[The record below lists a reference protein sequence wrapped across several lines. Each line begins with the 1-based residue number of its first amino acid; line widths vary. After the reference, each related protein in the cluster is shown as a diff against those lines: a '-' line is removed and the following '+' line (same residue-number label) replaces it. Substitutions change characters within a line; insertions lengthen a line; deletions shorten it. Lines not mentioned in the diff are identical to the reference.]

1 MFVHVPSRRKPR
13 PAIAT
18 YFLVALSIA
27 MFVAWWGQSPEART
41 RWLHLLGVLPSDWVA
56 IASQGSKVF
65 VLHVFRL
72 ATALFV
78 HADGLHL
85 IGNLVFLLVFGA
97 SAEKPLGA
105 PRLIALF
112 LLCGMAANLVGALWF
127 PAQSAPIIGSSGAVS
142 ALVGAYATL
151 FPRSRLGLMLPL
163 GAFFEFVR
171 MPAYGLIGLWVLVQV
186 LMFVL
191 TPGGSPIAWPVHLA
205 GFACGVG
212 YALLSRDAIA
222 RRLRN

>member
-1 MFVHVPSRRKPR
+1 
-13 PAIAT
+13 
-18 YFLVALSIA
+18 
-27 MFVAWWGQSPEART
+27 
-41 RWLHLLGVLPSDWVA
+41 
-56 IASQGSKVF
+56 
-65 VLHVFRL
+65 
-72 ATALFV
+72 
-78 HADGLHL
+78 
-85 IGNLVFLLVFGA
+85 
-97 SAEKPLGA
+97 
-105 PRLIALF
+105 
-112 LLCGMAANLVGALWF
+112 MAANLFGAWWF
-127 PAQSAPIIGSSGAVS
+127 PAQAAPIIGSSGAVS

-163 GAFFEFVR
+163 GAFLEFVR

-191 TPGGSPIAWPVHLA
+191 TPGGSPVAWPVHLA

>member
-13 PAIAT
+13 AAVAT
-18 YFLVALSIA
+18 YFLVALCIA
-27 MFVAWWGQSPEART
+27 MFVVWSTQAPELRAR
-41 RWLHLLGVLPSDWVA
+41 WVNMLGVMPSDWANLPGVA
-56 IASQGSKVF
+56 SSAIVPRI
-65 VLHVFRL
+65 LRL
-72 ATALFV
+72 ASALFV

-105 PRLIALF
+105 SRLLALF
-112 LLCGMAANLVGALWF
+112 LLCGMTANLVGALWF
-127 PAQSAPIIGSSGAVS
+127 PAGTAPIIGASGAVS

-171 MPAYGLIGLWVLVQV
+171 MPAYSLIGLWVLVQA

-191 TPGGSPIAWPVHLA
+191 TPGGSPVAWPVHLA
-205 GFACGVG
+205 GFACGVV
-212 YALLSRDAIA
+212 YALLSRNAIA

>member
-13 PAIAT
+13 GAIAT
-18 YFLVALSIA
+18 YFLVSLCIA
-27 MFVAWWGQSPEART
+27 MFIVWWSQTPEQRLN
-41 RWLHLLGVLPSDWVA
+41 WVNLLGVMPSDWR
-56 IASQGSKVF
+56 ASSGGAASALVPR
-65 VLHVFRL
+65 VLRL
-72 ATALFV
+72 FSALFV

-105 PRLIALF
+105 SRLLALF
-112 LLCGMAANLVGALWF
+112 LLCGMVANLAGALWF
-127 PAQSAPIIGSSGAVS
+127 PVAMAPIIGASGAVS

-151 FPRSRLGLMLPL
+151 FPRSRLGLVLPL

-171 MPAYGLIGLWVLVQV
+171 MPAYSLIGLWVLVQV

-191 TPGGSPIAWPVHLA
+191 APDGSLVAWPVHLA
-205 GFACGVG
+205 GFACGVA
-212 YALLSRDAIA
+212 YALLSRNAIA

>member
-1 MFVHVPSRRKPR
+1 M
-13 PAIAT
+13 
-18 YFLVALSIA
+18 
-27 MFVAWWGQSPEART
+27 
-41 RWLHLLGVLPSDWVA
+41 
-56 IASQGSKVF
+56 
-65 VLHVFRL
+65 RL
-72 ATALFV
+72 ASALFV

-105 PRLIALF
+105 ARLITLF
-112 LLCGMAANLVGALWF
+112 LLCGMAANLFGAWWF
-127 PAQSAPIIGSSGAVS
+127 PAQAAPIIGSSGAVS

-163 GAFFEFVR
+163 GAFLEFVR

-191 TPGGSPIAWPVHLA
+191 TPGGSPVAWPVHLA

>member
-1 MFVHVPSRRKPR
+1 MFVHVPSRRKPQT
-13 PAIAT
+13 AIAT

-27 MFVAWWGQSPEART
+27 MFVVWWIQPPEART
-41 RWLHLLGVLPSDWVA
+41 RWVHLFGGLSADWVA
-56 IASQGSKVF
+56 ITSQGSKALAV
-65 VLHVFRL
+65 HVMRL
-72 ATALFV
+72 ASALFV

-105 PRLIALF
+105 ARLITLF
-112 LLCGMAANLVGALWF
+112 LLCGMAANLFGAWWF
-127 PAQSAPIIGSSGAVS
+127 PAQAAPIIGSSGAVS

-163 GAFFEFVR
+163 GAFLEFVR

-191 TPGGSPIAWPVHLA
+191 TPGGSPVAWPVHLA